1 MKFRY
6 IGTTGLL
13 SLCPFVSLNVMQSD
27 GSYLHIDNISV
38 GDEIEVEDVLAIR
51 YLELDGKYERCH

>member
-13 SLCPFVSLNVMQSD
+13 DLCDTVTLKVMQSD
-27 GSYLHIDNISV
+27 GSKLIIDNISK
-38 GDEIEVEDVLAIR
+38 GTEIEVEDVLAIR
-51 YLELDGKYERCH
+51 YLELDPKYVRT